1 MQRRMLQVCV
11 CTLWCW
17 VEKGTPRTLG
27 SLAKPLVMVKEG
39 RARSQDVMGVVLSPP
54 PPRRG
59 EHFSFSTR
67 GKSVLSRV
75 VENLLFSRLV
85 NRLPPLSRT

>member
-1 MQRRMLQVCV
+1 MLQVCV
-11 CTLWCW
+11 SERSDVGLK
-17 VEKGTPRTLG
+17 KGTRRTLG

-39 RARSQDVMGVVLSPP
+39 RARSQDVMGVVLS
-54 PPRRG
+54 PRRG

-85 NRLPPLSRT
+85 NRLPPVSRT

>member
-54 PPRRG
+54 LPV
-59 EHFSFSTR
+59 EASIFHFPL
-67 GKSVLSRV
+67 GVKA
-75 VENLLFSRLV
+75 FSRE
-85 NRLPPLSRT
+85 